1 MPKKYKKLSVKL
13 IAILIII
20 IAGGLLLL
28 VWMLS
33 QNTKTTIE
41 DTVVTQF
48 EDLEMQLAQEA
59 ARILE
64 HHINN
69 VKNTLELATEVPEI
83 KNGSPEECN
92 SKIEELFEN
101 LNLEISNIGRVN
113 TDGAFDCSIDPSIIG
128 EDATQFEHI
137 NEILLDPEHNAV
149 IGRMLLLEDNDLNL
163 RYVVSMH
170 VPIYNDSDEF
180 TGTLGAAI
188 YLDEIEEEALTDI
201 QEIISPQDGYIVLYD
216 DNGDILYHP
225 FADYVGGNAYDED
238 IRAVYAQS
246 AELEDMIDHVLNLET
261 GSARYLFY
269 GDYKLATYTAI
280 EVFPGRYW
288 SVIVTTPLENI
299 EGLIIPL
306 FTDLGYQLVGIVFVL
321 VVATLI
327 GLYLLMKWNKN
338 LKKRVDERTKELQ
351 EKNLELETSK
361 TELDQKI
368 DDLNRLNKVMV
379 GREIKM
385 SELKD
390 KLNHDKGND

>member
-180 TGTLGAAI
+180 T
-188 YLDEIEEEALTDI
+188 
-201 QEIISPQDGYIVLYD
+201 
-216 DNGDILYHP
+216 
-225 FADYVGGNAYDED
+225 
-238 IRAVYAQS
+238 
-246 AELEDMIDHVLNLET
+246 
-261 GSARYLFY
+261 
-269 GDYKLATYTAI
+269 
-280 EVFPGRYW
+280 
-288 SVIVTTPLENI
+288 
-299 EGLIIPL
+299 
-306 FTDLGYQLVGIVFVL
+306 
-321 VVATLI
+321 
-327 GLYLLMKWNKN
+327 
-338 LKKRVDERTKELQ
+338 
-351 EKNLELETSK
+351 
-361 TELDQKI
+361 
-368 DDLNRLNKVMV
+368 
-379 GREIKM
+379 
-385 SELKD
+385 
-390 KLNHDKGND
+390 